1 MSSPTSDED
10 DAITV
15 PLPVLA
21 ALPDFDELA
30 SAANGHRSIVSK
42 DSVGREPHQGS
53 PQTGAI
59 PGASLRQA
67 PREADRTAS
76 PFAPRRRRRR
86 RRDAVSGKAVAG
98 IGSTAVV
105 IIAAALVVQVAGG
118 SGQQSSGSTTTVTAP
133 AETAPQLADQ
143 TRLAVLLSSAFR
155 DAMSCQPGETNPAG
169 TLASMHCVP
178 RGQRPEAPAEA
189 TYRLAAQKHDLDALL
204 KAALEH
210 TTVQLCPGNI
220 LSPGPWHLAN
230 PNAPSGTL
238 FCGTRGDV
246 AVVGWTD
253 TNKLTLAEISSAAMP
268 SPPLPGPAL
277 AVLYR
282 WWQMNAYRN

>member
-1 MSSPTSDED
+1 MSSTTSGED

-15 PLPVLA
+15 PLPTLT
-21 ALPDFDELA
+21 ALPDGDQLT
-30 SAANGHRSIVSK
+30 AANGRRSIVSK
-42 DSVGREPHQGS
+42 DSDGREPHQGS
-53 PQTGAI
+53 AQTGAI
-59 PGASLRQA
+59 PDATLHQA
-67 PREADRTAS
+67 PREADPAVS
-76 PFAPRRRRRR
+76 PFAPRRRRRGLR
-86 RRDAVSGKAVAG
+86 EAVSGKSAAAMA
-98 IGSTAVV
+98 IIAVV
-105 IIAAALVVQVAGG
+105 IVVAALVVHVGGG
-118 SGQQSSGSTTTVTAP
+118 SSQPDSASTTTITP

-169 TLASMHCVP
+169 TLASVHCVP

-189 TYRLAAQKHDLDALL
+189 TYRLVAQKDNLDAVL
-204 KAALEH
+204 KAALSR

-230 PNAPSGTL
+230 PNNPSGTL

-253 TNKLTLAEISSAAMP
+253 TNKLTLAEISSAPMP
-268 SPPLPGPAL
+268 SPPLSGPAL
-277 AVLYR
+277 AGLYR